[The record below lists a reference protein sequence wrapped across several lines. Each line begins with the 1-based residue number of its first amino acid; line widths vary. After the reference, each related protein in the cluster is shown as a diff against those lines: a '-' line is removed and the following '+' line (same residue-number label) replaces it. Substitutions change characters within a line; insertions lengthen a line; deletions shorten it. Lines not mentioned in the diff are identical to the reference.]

1 METNSFFF
9 WLGVNLF
16 CIFIQG
22 FFSMMEMACVS
33 FNRVRL
39 QYYLTKSNKKA
50 SYINFL
56 IRRPYRL
63 FGTVMLGVNIALQIG
78 SESSRRCYSLLGI
91 PPEYA
96 PATQIFLVVIFAE
109 LLPLAISRKIP
120 EKIALKG
127 APILYCAH
135 YLFYPLIQCVGGI
148 TNMIYFMLNIKEE
161 TLQSTLSRD
170 ELQKT
175 LETHHEEQ
183 DFNVIATNIFSLSVT
198 SVEQVCQYLDQ
209 IPMLSAKASVEDFCQ
224 LVRRHRLDFVPVY
237 HKVKKNIVGIAFP
250 KNLINRNPS
259 DPVVPYLNSPW
270 FVTAKSKLIHVIP
283 EFRKNSSNIAI
294 VLNDQGEPMGALGL
308 HSVFKTLFNTRN
320 IAQLKAK
327 PTSLIERTFSGNTPL
342 HEIENDLN
350 ISFSDSECKTIAQLM
365 LKLLDTPPEVGSSII
380 INGLLLEVKEI
391 SLSSIKT
398 LSIKDTLQ

>member
-1 METNSFFF
+1 METNSPFF
-9 WLGVNLF
+9 WLGVNLL
-16 CIFIQG
+16 CIFVQG
-22 FFSMMEMACVS
+22 FFSMMEMACIS

-78 SESSRRCYSLLGI
+78 SESSRTCYKLLGI
-91 PPEYA
+91 SPEYA
-96 PATQIFLVVIFAE
+96 PATQIILVVIFAE
-109 LLPLAISRKIP
+109 LIPLAISRKIP

-127 APILYCAH
+127 APILYFAH

-148 TNMIYFMLNIKEE
+148 TNMIYFILNIKEE
-161 TLQSTLSRD
+161 TLHSTLSRD

-175 LETHHEEQ
+175 LETHHEEH
-183 DFNVIATNIFSLSVT
+183 DFNVIATNIFSLSAT

-209 IPMLSAKASVEDFCQ
+209 IPILSATASVRDVCQ

-237 HKVKKNIVGIAFP
+237 HKVKKNLVGIAFP

-259 DPVVPYLNSPW
+259 DPVVPYLSSPW
-270 FVTAKSKLIHVIP
+270 FITAKSKLIHAIQ
-283 EFRKNSSNIAI
+283 EFRKNSSNVAI
-294 VLNDQGEPMGALGL
+294 VLNNNGEPMGVLGL
-308 HSVFKTLFNTRN
+308 HTVFKTLFNTRN
-320 IAQLKAK
+320 IAQLKPK

-342 HEIENDLN
+342 SEIENELDIIFMDN
-350 ISFSDSECKTIAQLM
+350 DCTTIEQLM
-365 LKLLDTPPEVGSSII
+365 LKLLDTPPEVGASII
-380 INGLLLEVKEI
+380 INDLLLEVKEI
-391 SLSSIKT
+391 SLYGIKT
-398 LSIKDTLQ
+398 VAIKDTL

>member
-1 METNSFFF
+1 METNSPFF
-9 WLGVNLF
+9 WLGVNLL
-16 CIFIQG
+16 CIFVQG

-78 SESSRRCYSLLGI
+78 SESSRTCYKLLGI
-91 PPEYA
+91 SPEYA
-96 PATQIFLVVIFAE
+96 PATQIILVVIFAE
-109 LLPLAISRKIP
+109 LIPLAISRKIP

-127 APILYCAH
+127 APILYFAH

-148 TNMIYFMLNIKEE
+148 TNMIYFILNIKEE
-161 TLQSTLSRD
+161 TIHSTLSRD

-175 LETHHEEQ
+175 LETHHEEH
-183 DFNVIATNIFSLSVT
+183 DFNVIATNIFSLSAT

-209 IPMLSAKASVEDFCQ
+209 IPILSATASVRDVCQ

-237 HKVKKNIVGIAFP
+237 HKVKKNVVGIAFP

-259 DPVVPYLNSPW
+259 DPVVPYLSSPW
-270 FVTAKSKLIHVIP
+270 FITAKSKLIHAIQ
-283 EFRKNSSNIAI
+283 EFRKNSSKIAI
-294 VLNDQGEPMGALGL
+294 VLNNNGEPMGVLGL
-308 HSVFKTLFNTRN
+308 HTVFKTLFNTRN
-320 IAQLKAK
+320 ITQLKPK

-342 HEIENDLN
+342 SEIENELDIIFMDN
-350 ISFSDSECKTIAQLM
+350 DCTTIEQLM

-380 INGLLLEVKEI
+380 INDLLLEVKEI
-391 SLSSIKT
+391 SLYGIKT
-398 LSIKDTLQ
+398 VAIKDTL

>member
-1 METNSFFF
+1 MGTDSFIF
-9 WLGVNLF
+9 WLGVNLL

-22 FFSMMEMACVS
+22 FLSMMEMACVS

-39 QYYLTKSNKKA
+39 QYYLTKNNKKA

-78 SESSRRCYSLLGI
+78 SESSRTCYKLIGI

-96 PATQIFLVVIFAE
+96 PITQIFLVVIFAE

-148 TNMIYFMLNIKEE
+148 TNIIYFILNIKKE
-161 TLQSTLSRD
+161 TLHSTLSRD

-183 DFNVIATNIFSLSVT
+183 DFNVIATNIFSLSAT
-198 SVEQVCQYLDQ
+198 SVEQVCQSLDQ
-209 IPMLSAKASVEDFCQ
+209 IPMLSANASVQDFCK
-224 LVRRHRLDFVPVY
+224 LIRRHRVDFVPIY
-237 HKVKKNIVGIAFP
+237 HKVKKNVVGIAFP
-250 KNLINRNPS
+250 KNLINRNPN
-259 DPVVPYLNSPW
+259 DPVATYLSSPW
-270 FVTAKSKLIHVIP
+270 FVTAKSKLIHVIQ
-283 EFRKNSSNIAI
+283 EFRKNSSNVAI
-294 VLNDQGEPMGALGL
+294 VLNDNGEPMGALGL
-308 HSVFKTLFNTRN
+308 HTVFKTLFNTRN
-320 IAQLKAK
+320 IAQLKPK
-327 PTSLIERTFSGNTPL
+327 TTSLIERTFSGNTPL
-342 HEIENDLN
+342 SEIENELS
-350 ISFSDSECKTIAQLM
+350 ISFTDNECKTIAQLM
-365 LKLLDTPPEVGSSII
+365 LKLLDTPPEVGASII

-391 SLSSIKT
+391 SLYGIKT
-398 LSIKDTLQ
+398 IAIKDTL

>member
-1 METNSFFF
+1 METNSPFF
-9 WLGVNLF
+9 WLGVNLL
-16 CIFIQG
+16 CIFVQG

-78 SESSRRCYSLLGI
+78 SESSRTCYKLLGI
-91 PPEYA
+91 SPEYA
-96 PATQIFLVVIFAE
+96 PATQIILVVIFAE
-109 LLPLAISRKIP
+109 LIPLAISRKIP

-127 APILYCAH
+127 APILYFAH

-148 TNMIYFMLNIKEE
+148 TNMIYFILNIKEE
-161 TLQSTLSRD
+161 TIHSTLSRD

-175 LETHHEEQ
+175 LETHHEEH
-183 DFNVIATNIFSLSVT
+183 DFNVIATNIFSLSAT

-209 IPMLSAKASVEDFCQ
+209 IPILSATASVRDVCQ

-237 HKVKKNIVGIAFP
+237 HKVKKNVVGIAFP

-259 DPVVPYLNSPW
+259 DPVVPYLSSPW
-270 FVTAKSKLIHVIP
+270 FITAKSKLIHAIQ
-283 EFRKNSSNIAI
+283 EFRKNSSKIAI
-294 VLNDQGEPMGALGL
+294 VLNNNGEPMGVLGL
-308 HSVFKTLFNTRN
+308 HTVFKTLFNTRN
-320 IAQLKAK
+320 ITQLKPK

-342 HEIENDLN
+342 SEIENELDIIFMDN
-350 ISFSDSECKTIAQLM
+350 DCTTIEQLM
-365 LKLLDTPPEVGSSII
+365 LKLLDTPPEVGASII
-380 INGLLLEVKEI
+380 INDLLLEVKEI
-391 SLSSIKT
+391 SLYGIKT
-398 LSIKDTLQ
+398 VAIKDTL

>member
-1 METNSFFF
+1 METNSPFF
-9 WLGVNLF
+9 WLGVNLL
-16 CIFIQG
+16 CIFVQG
-22 FFSMMEMACVS
+22 FFSMMEMACIS

-78 SESSRRCYSLLGI
+78 SESSRTCYKLLGI
-91 PPEYA
+91 SPEYA
-96 PATQIFLVVIFAE
+96 PATQIILVVIFAE
-109 LLPLAISRKIP
+109 LIPLAISRKIP

-127 APILYCAH
+127 APILYFAH

-148 TNMIYFMLNIKEE
+148 TNMIYFILNIKEE
-161 TLQSTLSRD
+161 TLHSTLSRD

-175 LETHHEEQ
+175 LETHHEEH
-183 DFNVIATNIFSLSVT
+183 DFNVIATNIFSLSAT

-209 IPMLSAKASVEDFCQ
+209 IPILSATASVRDVCQ

-237 HKVKKNIVGIAFP
+237 HKVKKNVVGIAFP

-259 DPVVPYLNSPW
+259 DPVVPYLSSPR
-270 FVTAKSKLIHVIP
+270 FITAKSKLIHAIQ
-283 EFRKNSSNIAI
+283 EFRKNSSNVAI
-294 VLNDQGEPMGALGL
+294 VLNNNGEPMGVLGL
-308 HSVFKTLFNTRN
+308 HTVFKTLFNTRN
-320 IAQLKAK
+320 IAQLKPK

-342 HEIENDLN
+342 SEIENELDIIFMDN
-350 ISFSDSECKTIAQLM
+350 DCTTIEQLM
-365 LKLLDTPPEVGSSII
+365 LKLLDTPPEVGASII
-380 INGLLLEVKEI
+380 INDLLLEVKEI
-391 SLSSIKT
+391 SLYGIKT
-398 LSIKDTLQ
+398 VAIKDTL

>member
-1 METNSFFF
+1 METNSPFF
-9 WLGVNLF
+9 WLGVNLL
-16 CIFIQG
+16 CIFVQG
-22 FFSMMEMACVS
+22 FFSMMEMACIS

-78 SESSRRCYSLLGI
+78 SESSRTCYKLLGI
-91 PPEYA
+91 SPEYA
-96 PATQIFLVVIFAE
+96 PATQIILVVIFAE
-109 LLPLAISRKIP
+109 LIPLAISRKIP

-127 APILYCAH
+127 APILYFAH

-148 TNMIYFMLNIKEE
+148 TNMIYFILNIKEE
-161 TLQSTLSRD
+161 TLHSTLSRD

-175 LETHHEEQ
+175 LETHHEEH
-183 DFNVIATNIFSLSVT
+183 DFNVIATNIFSLSAT

-209 IPMLSAKASVEDFCQ
+209 IPILSATASVRDVCQ

-237 HKVKKNIVGIAFP
+237 HKVKKNVVGIAFP

-259 DPVVPYLNSPW
+259 DPVVPYLSSPW
-270 FVTAKSKLIHVIP
+270 FITAKSKLIHAIQ
-283 EFRKNSSNIAI
+283 EFRKNSSNVAI
-294 VLNDQGEPMGALGL
+294 VLNNNGEPMGVLGL
-308 HSVFKTLFNTRN
+308 HTVFKTLFNTRN
-320 IAQLKAK
+320 IAQLKPK

-342 HEIENDLN
+342 SEIENELDIIFMDN
-350 ISFSDSECKTIAQLM
+350 DCTTIEQLM
-365 LKLLDTPPEVGSSII
+365 LKLLDTPPEVGASII
-380 INGLLLEVKEI
+380 INDLLLEVKEI
-391 SLSSIKT
+391 SLYGIKT
-398 LSIKDTLQ
+398 VAIKDTL

>member
-1 METNSFFF
+1 METNSPFF
-9 WLGVNLF
+9 WLGVNLL
-16 CIFIQG
+16 CIFVQG
-22 FFSMMEMACVS
+22 FFSMMEMACIS

-56 IRRPYRL
+56 VRRPYRL

-78 SESSRRCYSLLGI
+78 SESSRTCYKLLGI
-91 PPEYA
+91 SPEYA
-96 PATQIFLVVIFAE
+96 PATQIILVVIFAE
-109 LLPLAISRKIP
+109 LIPLAISRKIP

-127 APILYCAH
+127 APILYFAH

-148 TNMIYFMLNIKEE
+148 TNMIYFILNIKEE
-161 TLQSTLSRD
+161 TLHSTLSRD

-175 LETHHEEQ
+175 LETHHEEH
-183 DFNVIATNIFSLSVT
+183 DFNVIATNIFSLSAT

-209 IPMLSAKASVEDFCQ
+209 IPILSATASVRDVCQ

-259 DPVVPYLNSPW
+259 DPVVPYLSSPW
-270 FVTAKSKLIHVIP
+270 FITAKSKLIHAIQ
-283 EFRKNSSNIAI
+283 EFRKNSSNVAI
-294 VLNDQGEPMGALGL
+294 VLNNNGEPMGVLGL
-308 HSVFKTLFNTRN
+308 HTVFKTLFNTRN
-320 IAQLKAK
+320 IAQLKPK

-342 HEIENDLN
+342 SEIENELDIIFMDN
-350 ISFSDSECKTIAQLM
+350 DCTTIEQLM
-365 LKLLDTPPEVGSSII
+365 LKLLDTPPEVGASII
-380 INGLLLEVKEI
+380 INDLLLEVKEI
-391 SLSSIKT
+391 SLYGIKT
-398 LSIKDTLQ
+398 VAIKDTL

>member
-1 METNSFFF
+1 METNSPFF
-9 WLGVNLF
+9 WLGVNLL
-16 CIFIQG
+16 CIFVQG
-22 FFSMMEMACVS
+22 FFSMMEMACIS

-78 SESSRRCYSLLGI
+78 SESSRTCYKLLGI
-91 PPEYA
+91 SPEYA
-96 PATQIFLVVIFAE
+96 PATQIILVVIFAE
-109 LLPLAISRKIP
+109 LIPLAISRKIP

-127 APILYCAH
+127 APILYFAH

-148 TNMIYFMLNIKEE
+148 TNMIYFILNIKEE
-161 TLQSTLSRD
+161 TLHSTLSRD

-175 LETHHEEQ
+175 LETHHEEH
-183 DFNVIATNIFSLSVT
+183 DFNVIATNIFSLSAT

-209 IPMLSAKASVEDFCQ
+209 IPILSATASVRDVCQ

-237 HKVKKNIVGIAFP
+237 HKVKKNVVGIAFP

-259 DPVVPYLNSPW
+259 DPVVPYLSSPW
-270 FVTAKSKLIHVIP
+270 FITAKSKLIHAIQ
-283 EFRKNSSNIAI
+283 EFRKNSSKIAI
-294 VLNDQGEPMGALGL
+294 VLNNNGEPMGVLGL
-308 HSVFKTLFNTRN
+308 HTVFKTLFNTRN
-320 IAQLKAK
+320 IAQLKPK

-342 HEIENDLN
+342 SEIENELDIIFMDN
-350 ISFSDSECKTIAQLM
+350 DCTTIEQLM
-365 LKLLDTPPEVGSSII
+365 LKLLDTPPEVGASII
-380 INGLLLEVKEI
+380 INDLLLEVKEI
-391 SLSSIKT
+391 SLYGIKT
-398 LSIKDTLQ
+398 VAIKDTL

>member
-1 METNSFFF
+1 METNSPFF
-9 WLGVNLF
+9 WLGVNLL
-16 CIFIQG
+16 CIFVQG
-22 FFSMMEMACVS
+22 FFSMMEMACIS

-78 SESSRRCYSLLGI
+78 SESSRTCYKLLGI
-91 PPEYA
+91 SPEYA
-96 PATQIFLVVIFAE
+96 PATQIILVVIFAE
-109 LLPLAISRKIP
+109 LIPLAISRKIP

-127 APILYCAH
+127 APILYFAH

-148 TNMIYFMLNIKEE
+148 TNMIYFILNIKEE
-161 TLQSTLSRD
+161 MLHSTLSRD

-175 LETHHEEQ
+175 LETHHEEH
-183 DFNVIATNIFSLSVT
+183 DFNVIATNIFSLSAT

-209 IPMLSAKASVEDFCQ
+209 IPILSATASVRDVCQ

-237 HKVKKNIVGIAFP
+237 HKVKKNVVGIAFP

-259 DPVVPYLNSPW
+259 DPVVPYLSSPW
-270 FVTAKSKLIHVIP
+270 FITAKSKLIHAIQ
-283 EFRKNSSNIAI
+283 EFRKNSSNVAI
-294 VLNDQGEPMGALGL
+294 VLNNNGEPMGVLGL
-308 HSVFKTLFNTRN
+308 HTVFKTLFNTRN
-320 IAQLKAK
+320 IAQLKPK

-342 HEIENDLN
+342 SEIENELDIIFMDN
-350 ISFSDSECKTIAQLM
+350 DCTTIEQLM
-365 LKLLDTPPEVGSSII
+365 LKLLDTPPEVGASII
-380 INGLLLEVKEI
+380 INDLLLEVKEI
-391 SLSSIKT
+391 SLYGIKT
-398 LSIKDTLQ
+398 VAIKDTL

>member
-1 METNSFFF
+1 METNSPFF
-9 WLGVNLF
+9 WLGVNLL
-16 CIFIQG
+16 CIFVQG

-78 SESSRRCYSLLGI
+78 SESSRTCYKLLGI
-91 PPEYA
+91 SPEYA
-96 PATQIFLVVIFAE
+96 PATQIILVVIFAE
-109 LLPLAISRKIP
+109 LIPLAISRKIP

-127 APILYCAH
+127 APILYFAH

-148 TNMIYFMLNIKEE
+148 TNMIYFILNIKEE
-161 TLQSTLSRD
+161 TIHSTLSRD

-175 LETHHEEQ
+175 LETHHEEH
-183 DFNVIATNIFSLSVT
+183 DFNVIATNIFSLSAT

-209 IPMLSAKASVEDFCQ
+209 IPILSATASVRDVCQ

-237 HKVKKNIVGIAFP
+237 HKVKKNVVGIAFP

-259 DPVVPYLNSPW
+259 DPVVPYLSSPW
-270 FVTAKSKLIHVIP
+270 FITAKSKLIHAIQ
-283 EFRKNSSNIAI
+283 EFRKNSSKIAI
-294 VLNDQGEPMGALGL
+294 VLNNNGKPMGVLGL
-308 HSVFKTLFNTRN
+308 HTVFKTLFNTRN
-320 IAQLKAK
+320 ITQLKPK

-342 HEIENDLN
+342 SEIENELDIIFMDN
-350 ISFSDSECKTIAQLM
+350 DCTTIEQLM
-365 LKLLDTPPEVGSSII
+365 LKLLDTPPEVGASII
-380 INGLLLEVKEI
+380 INDLLLEVKEI
-391 SLSSIKT
+391 SLYGIKT
-398 LSIKDTLQ
+398 VAIKDTL

>member
-1 METNSFFF
+1 METNSPFF
-9 WLGVNLF
+9 WLGVNLL
-16 CIFIQG
+16 CIFVQG
-22 FFSMMEMACVS
+22 FFSMMEMACIS

-78 SESSRRCYSLLGI
+78 SESSRTCYKLLGI
-91 PPEYA
+91 SPEYA
-96 PATQIFLVVIFAE
+96 PATQIILVVIFAE
-109 LLPLAISRKIP
+109 LIPLAISRKIP

-127 APILYCAH
+127 APILYFAH

-148 TNMIYFMLNIKEE
+148 TNMIYFILNIKEE
-161 TLQSTLSRD
+161 TLHSTLSRD

-175 LETHHEEQ
+175 LETHHEEH
-183 DFNVIATNIFSLSVT
+183 DFNVIATNIFSLSAT

-209 IPMLSAKASVEDFCQ
+209 IPILSATASVRDVCQ

-237 HKVKKNIVGIAFP
+237 HKVKKNVVGMAFP

-259 DPVVPYLNSPW
+259 DPVVPYLSSPW
-270 FVTAKSKLIHVIP
+270 FITAKSKLIHAIQ
-283 EFRKNSSNIAI
+283 EFRKNSSNVAI
-294 VLNDQGEPMGALGL
+294 VLNNNGEPMGVLGL
-308 HSVFKTLFNTRN
+308 HTVFKTLFNTRN
-320 IAQLKAK
+320 IAQLKPK

-342 HEIENDLN
+342 SEIENELDIIFMDN
-350 ISFSDSECKTIAQLM
+350 DCTTIEQLM
-365 LKLLDTPPEVGSSII
+365 LKLLDTPPEVGASII
-380 INGLLLEVKEI
+380 INDLLLEVKEI
-391 SLSSIKT
+391 SLYGIKT
-398 LSIKDTLQ
+398 VAIKDTL

>member
-1 METNSFFF
+1 METNSPFF
-9 WLGVNLF
+9 WLGVNLL
-16 CIFIQG
+16 CIFVQG
-22 FFSMMEMACVS
+22 FFSMMEMACIS

-78 SESSRRCYSLLGI
+78 SESSRTCYKLLGI
-91 PPEYA
+91 SPEYA
-96 PATQIFLVVIFAE
+96 PATQIILVVIFAE
-109 LLPLAISRKIP
+109 LIPLAISRKIP

-127 APILYCAH
+127 APILYFAH

-148 TNMIYFMLNIKEE
+148 TNMIYFILNIKEE
-161 TLQSTLSRD
+161 TIHSTLSRD

-175 LETHHEEQ
+175 LETHHEEH
-183 DFNVIATNIFSLSVT
+183 DFNVIATNIFSLSAT

-209 IPMLSAKASVEDFCQ
+209 IPILSATASVRDVCQ

-237 HKVKKNIVGIAFP
+237 HKVKKNVVGIAFP

-259 DPVVPYLNSPW
+259 DPVVPYLSSPW
-270 FVTAKSKLIHVIP
+270 FITAKSKLIHAIQ
-283 EFRKNSSNIAI
+283 EFRKNSSNVAI
-294 VLNDQGEPMGALGL
+294 VLNNNGEPMGVLGL
-308 HSVFKTLFNTRN
+308 HTVFKTLFNTRN
-320 IAQLKAK
+320 ITQLKPK

-342 HEIENDLN
+342 SEIENELDIIFMDN
-350 ISFSDSECKTIAQLM
+350 DCTTIEQLM
-365 LKLLDTPPEVGSSII
+365 LKLLDTPPEVGASII
-380 INGLLLEVKEI
+380 INDLLLEVKEI
-391 SLSSIKT
+391 SLYGIKT
-398 LSIKDTLQ
+398 VAIKDTL

>member
-1 METNSFFF
+1 METNSPFF
-9 WLGVNLF
+9 WLGVNLL
-16 CIFIQG
+16 CIFVQG
-22 FFSMMEMACVS
+22 FFSMMEMACIS

-56 IRRPYRL
+56 VRRPYRL

-78 SESSRRCYSLLGI
+78 SESSRTCYKLLGI
-91 PPEYA
+91 SPEYA
-96 PATQIFLVVIFAE
+96 PATQIILVVIFAE
-109 LLPLAISRKIP
+109 LIPLAISRKIP

-127 APILYCAH
+127 APILYFAH

-148 TNMIYFMLNIKEE
+148 TNMIYFILNIKEE

-175 LETHHEEQ
+175 LETHHEEH
-183 DFNVIATNIFSLSVT
+183 DFNVIATNIFSLSAT

-209 IPMLSAKASVEDFCQ
+209 IPILSATASVRDVCQ

-237 HKVKKNIVGIAFP
+237 HKVKKNVVGIAFP

-259 DPVVPYLNSPW
+259 DPVVPYLSSPW
-270 FVTAKSKLIHVIP
+270 FITAKSKLIHAIQ
-283 EFRKNSSNIAI
+283 EFRKNSSNVAI
-294 VLNDQGEPMGALGL
+294 VLNNNGEPMGVLGL
-308 HSVFKTLFNTRN
+308 HTVFKTLFNTRN
-320 IAQLKAK
+320 IAQLKPK

-342 HEIENDLN
+342 SEIENELDIIFMDN
-350 ISFSDSECKTIAQLM
+350 DCTTIEQLM
-365 LKLLDTPPEVGSSII
+365 LKLLDTPPEVGASII
-380 INGLLLEVKEI
+380 INDLLLEVKEI
-391 SLSSIKT
+391 SLYGIKT
-398 LSIKDTLQ
+398 VAIKDTL

>member
-1 METNSFFF
+1 METNSPFF
-9 WLGVNLF
+9 WLGVNLL
-16 CIFIQG
+16 CIFVQG

-78 SESSRRCYSLLGI
+78 SESSRTCYKLLGI
-91 PPEYA
+91 SPEYA
-96 PATQIFLVVIFAE
+96 PATQIILVVIFAE
-109 LLPLAISRKIP
+109 LIPLAISRKIP

-127 APILYCAH
+127 APILYFAH

-148 TNMIYFMLNIKEE
+148 TNMIYFILNIKEE
-161 TLQSTLSRD
+161 TIHSTLSRD

-175 LETHHEEQ
+175 LETHHEEH
-183 DFNVIATNIFSLSVT
+183 DFNVIATNIFSLSAT

-209 IPMLSAKASVEDFCQ
+209 IPILSATASVRDVCQ

-237 HKVKKNIVGIAFP
+237 HKVKKNVVGIAFP

-259 DPVVPYLNSPW
+259 DPVVPYLSSPW
-270 FVTAKSKLIHVIP
+270 FITAKSKLIHAIQ
-283 EFRKNSSNIAI
+283 EFRKNSSNVAI
-294 VLNDQGEPMGALGL
+294 VLNNNGEPMGVLGL
-308 HSVFKTLFNTRN
+308 HTVFKTLFNTRN
-320 IAQLKAK
+320 ITQLKPK

-342 HEIENDLN
+342 SEIENELDIIFMDN
-350 ISFSDSECKTIAQLM
+350 DCTTIEQLM
-365 LKLLDTPPEVGSSII
+365 LKLLDTPPEVGASII
-380 INGLLLEVKEI
+380 INDLLLEVKEI
-391 SLSSIKT
+391 SLYGIKT
-398 LSIKDTLQ
+398 VAIKDTL

>member
-1 METNSFFF
+1 METNSPFF
-9 WLGVNLF
+9 WLGVNLL
-16 CIFIQG
+16 CIFVQG
-22 FFSMMEMACVS
+22 FFSMMEMACIS

-56 IRRPYRL
+56 VRRPYRL

-78 SESSRRCYSLLGI
+78 SESSRTCYKLLGI
-91 PPEYA
+91 SPEYA
-96 PATQIFLVVIFAE
+96 PATQIILVVIFAE
-109 LLPLAISRKIP
+109 LIPLAISRKIP

-127 APILYCAH
+127 APILYFAH

-148 TNMIYFMLNIKEE
+148 TNMIYFILNIKEE
-161 TLQSTLSRD
+161 TLHSTLSRD

-175 LETHHEEQ
+175 LETHHEEH

-209 IPMLSAKASVEDFCQ
+209 IPILSATASVRDVCQ

-237 HKVKKNIVGIAFP
+237 HKVKKNVVGIAFP

-259 DPVVPYLNSPW
+259 DPVVPYLSSPW
-270 FVTAKSKLIHVIP
+270 FITAKSKLIHAIQ
-283 EFRKNSSNIAI
+283 EFRKNSSNVAI
-294 VLNDQGEPMGALGL
+294 VLNNNGEPMGVLGL
-308 HSVFKTLFNTRN
+308 HTVFKTLFNTRN
-320 IAQLKAK
+320 IAQLKPK

-342 HEIENDLN
+342 SEIENELDIIFMDN
-350 ISFSDSECKTIAQLM
+350 DCTTIEQLM
-365 LKLLDTPPEVGSSII
+365 LKLLDTPPEVGASII
-380 INGLLLEVKEI
+380 INDLLLEVKEI
-391 SLSSIKT
+391 SLYGIKT
-398 LSIKDTLQ
+398 VAIKDTL

>member
-1 METNSFFF
+1 METNSPFF
-9 WLGVNLF
+9 WLGVNLL
-16 CIFIQG
+16 CIFVQG
-22 FFSMMEMACVS
+22 FFSMMEMACIS

-78 SESSRRCYSLLGI
+78 SESSRTCYKLLGI
-91 PPEYA
+91 SPEYA
-96 PATQIFLVVIFAE
+96 PATQIILVVIFAE
-109 LLPLAISRKIP
+109 LIPLAISRKIP

-127 APILYCAH
+127 APILYFAH

-148 TNMIYFMLNIKEE
+148 TNMIYFILNIKEE
-161 TLQSTLSRD
+161 TLHSTLSRD

-175 LETHHEEQ
+175 LETHHEEH
-183 DFNVIATNIFSLSVT
+183 DFNVIATNIFSLSAT

-209 IPMLSAKASVEDFCQ
+209 IPILSATVSVRDVCQ

-237 HKVKKNIVGIAFP
+237 HKVKKNVVGIAFP

-259 DPVVPYLNSPW
+259 DPVVPYLSSPW
-270 FVTAKSKLIHVIP
+270 FITAKSKLIHAIQ
-283 EFRKNSSNIAI
+283 EFRKNSSNVAI
-294 VLNDQGEPMGALGL
+294 VLNNNGEPMGVLGL
-308 HSVFKTLFNTRN
+308 HTVFKTLFNTRN
-320 IAQLKAK
+320 IAQLKPK

-342 HEIENDLN
+342 SEIENELDIIFMDN
-350 ISFSDSECKTIAQLM
+350 DCTTIEQLM
-365 LKLLDTPPEVGSSII
+365 LKLLDTPPEVGASII
-380 INGLLLEVKEI
+380 INDLLLEVKEI
-391 SLSSIKT
+391 SLYGIKT
-398 LSIKDTLQ
+398 VAIKDTL

>member
-1 METNSFFF
+1 METNSPFF
-9 WLGVNLF
+9 WLGVNLL
-16 CIFIQG
+16 CIFVQG

-78 SESSRRCYSLLGI
+78 SESSRTCYKLLGI
-91 PPEYA
+91 SPEYA
-96 PATQIFLVVIFAE
+96 PATQIILVVIFAE
-109 LLPLAISRKIP
+109 LIPLAISRKIP

-127 APILYCAH
+127 APILYFAH

-148 TNMIYFMLNIKEE
+148 TNMIYFILNIKEE
-161 TLQSTLSRD
+161 TIHSTLSRD

-175 LETHHEEQ
+175 LETHHEEH
-183 DFNVIATNIFSLSVT
+183 DFNVIATNIFSLSAT

-209 IPMLSAKASVEDFCQ
+209 IPILSATASVRDVCQ

-237 HKVKKNIVGIAFP
+237 HKVKKNVVGIAFP

-259 DPVVPYLNSPW
+259 DPVVPYLSSPW
-270 FVTAKSKLIHVIP
+270 FITAKSKLIHAIQ
-283 EFRKNSSNIAI
+283 EFRKNSSKIAI
-294 VLNDQGEPMGALGL
+294 VLNNNGEPMGVLGL
-308 HSVFKTLFNTRN
+308 HTVFKTLFNTRN
-320 IAQLKAK
+320 ITQLKPK

-342 HEIENDLN
+342 SEIENELDIIFMDN
-350 ISFSDSECKTIAQLM
+350 DCTTIEQLM
-365 LKLLDTPPEVGSSII
+365 LKLLDTPPEVGASII
-380 INGLLLEVKEI
+380 INDLLLEVKEI
-391 SLSSIKT
+391 SLYGIKT
-398 LSIKDTLQ
+398 VAIKDIL